1 MMPRLQP
8 PSLEQMTPEQ
18 RAVHDDIVSGPR
30 GKLQG
35 PLAVWL
41 TSPELADKA
50 QRLGRFCR
58 FETSLPPQLS
68 ELAIL
73 VTGRFWSA
81 EFEWWAHK
89 RIGLEAGLDPQ
100 LVEAVRQRRVP
111 EFAGDDQRI
120 VYDVATQLHRDHRIN
135 DQTYSEAVALLGE
148 TGVVELVGILGYYTL
163 ISMTLNAFQ
172 VPLPAGAEPEL
183 D

>member
-1 MMPRLQP
+1 MPRLQP
-8 PSLEQMTPEQ
+8 PTLEQMTPEQ

-73 VTGRFWSA
+73 VTGRFWGA

-120 VYDVATQLHRDHRIN
+120 VYDVATQLHRDHRIS
-135 DQTYSEAVALLGE
+135 DRTYSEAVELLGE
-148 TGVVELVGILGYYTL
+148 TGVVDLVGILGYYTL